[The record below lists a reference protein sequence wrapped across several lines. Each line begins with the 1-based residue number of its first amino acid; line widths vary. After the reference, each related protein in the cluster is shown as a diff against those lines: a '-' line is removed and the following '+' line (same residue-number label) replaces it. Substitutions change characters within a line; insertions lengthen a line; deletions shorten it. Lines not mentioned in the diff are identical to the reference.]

1 MVSLYVKKKI
11 HQMSSK
17 KYNMNEAK
25 IISTP
30 MYLSSNLDKDET
42 SKTISEKEYK

>member
-1 MVSLYVKKKI
+1 
-11 HQMSSK
+11 MSSK